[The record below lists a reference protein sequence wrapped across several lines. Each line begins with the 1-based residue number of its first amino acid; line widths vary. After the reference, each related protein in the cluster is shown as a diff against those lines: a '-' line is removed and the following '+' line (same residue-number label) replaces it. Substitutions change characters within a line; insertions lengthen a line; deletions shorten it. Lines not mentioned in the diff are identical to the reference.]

1 MKSVNVVMG
10 GPSAEHAISLRTGRE
25 VLLNIDRK
33 KYRCKAV
40 VVNSKKDLFWT
51 DVASDIP
58 DLTELEICESSPRF
72 KGPYAAFNAG
82 EIWRNCDAALLALHG
97 SYGEDGVF
105 QGYLES
111 IDVPYTGSGVYAS
124 AVAMNKITSKILF
137 ERAGLTTPPWSVFEP
152 RHPAI
157 SVEAIGQTRGF
168 PCFVKCP
175 QSGSSRLMGRAADR
189 ASLRA
194 LLAEYAS
201 EADQILVESAISGI
215 EVSCPVLEY
224 PDGRIEALPPIEI
237 RPRTAAFFDYDAK
250 YTDNAS
256 DEIVPA
262 PQPPEVL
269 RRIRE
274 IALTAHSAISCS
286 GLTRTDIIISNGEYF
301 VLEIN
306 TLPGLTSNSLA
317 PKSFKSAGGTYSGL
331 LDILIE
337 TARINKR

>member
-1 MKSVNVVMG
+1 MKSINVVMG
-10 GPSAEHAISLRTGRE
+10 GPTAEHAISLRTGRE
-25 VLLNIDRK
+25 ILLNIDRG

-40 VVNSKKDLFWT
+40 VVNRKKELFWA

-58 DLTELEICESSPRF
+58 AMNELEDCQSSPRF

-82 EIWRNCDAALLALHG
+82 EIWRDCDAALLALHG

-111 IDVPYTGSGVYAS
+111 INVPYTGSGVYAS

-137 ERAGLTTPPWSVFEP
+137 ERAGLSTPPWSVYMP
-152 RHPAI
+152 RNPEVG
-157 SVEAIGQTRGF
+157 VETIAQARGF

-175 QSGSSRLMGRAADR
+175 QSGSSRLMGRAADI

-201 EADQILVESAISGI
+201 EADRILVESAISGI

-224 PDGRIEALPPIEI
+224 PGGRIEALPPIEI
-237 RPRTAAFFDYDAK
+237 RPRTAVFFDYNAK
-250 YTDNAS
+250 YSDNAS

-262 PQPPEVL
+262 PQPPDVL

-274 IALTAHSAISCS
+274 IAMTAHSAIGCS
-286 GLTRTDIIISNGEYF
+286 GLTRTDIIISNGDYF

-306 TLPGLTSNSLA
+306 TLPGLTGNSLA

-337 TARINKR
+337 AARVNKR